1 MSKGHFKQKNRSK
14 TRADQR
20 ANSKQGRPVFSRL
33 WGLMLAYPV
42 RLAAIILF
50 ALSGNLLILAGP
62 KLMGRAIDLLL
73 GQGLSRSALLGL
85 SLKLL
90 AIYLLAAFLQ
100 WLMTR
105 TSSLLAADLIGGLR
119 RDLYERINLLPL
131 EFFHKTPFGSL
142 TSRVSTDI
150 DLINSGLVTGL
161 PQMFSGLVSLVG
173 SIYFMFSISWRVAL
187 LIMGLTPLIYLLSW
201 TISKNSYHMYS
212 LETDQRAKLN
222 GYAEEYIDRPD
233 LARTLKLA
241 APVEAHYQEQNQL
254 LYTYGQKAQ
263 FYSSLTN
270 PSTRLVNA
278 ISFILCG
285 GLGTLL
291 AIRGDLSL
299 GQVGSLLFYTNQ
311 FSKPINQITEIVSQL
326 QAALAAAAKIFD
338 VMDQEPTEV
347 DPEGLADLKV
357 SRGQIDFQD
366 VSFSYE
372 PGKDLIKDLN
382 IQVPARAKVAI
393 VGPTGAGKTT
403 LVNLLMRFYELAGGR
418 ILVDGQDISQV
429 TRSSLRQSFGMVLQE
444 VWLFQGTVLENL
456 TFARRDLD
464 RARVE
469 EVCRQI
475 EADGFIQRLSQ
486 GYDTVLDNHN
496 SLSQGQKQLLTIARV
511 MLQEPAMLILDE
523 ATSDIDTVTELRVQK
538 AFDLMLRGRTSFVIA
553 HRLSTI
559 LDADLILVMAEGKI
573 VEQGNFKSLLA
584 QDGLFKQLYHSQFD
598 QARP

>member
-1 MSKGHFKQKNRSK
+1 MTKGQPKQNNGQKLRGKNTGSQNKRW
-14 TRADQR
+14 A
-20 ANSKQGRPVFSRL
+20 VFSRL
-33 WGLMLAYPV
+33 LRLMLAYPV
-42 RLAAIILF
+42 RLAAIIVF
-50 ALSGNLLILAGP
+50 ALSGNLLLLAGP
-62 KLMGRAIDLLL
+62 KLMGQAIDLLL
-73 GQGLSRSALLGL
+73 KQGLSKATLLGL

-90 AIYLLAAFLQ
+90 AIYLLAALLQ

-105 TSSLLAADLIGGLR
+105 TSSLLAADLVGGLR
-119 RDLYERINLLPL
+119 RNIYERINLLPL

-142 TSRVSTDI
+142 TSRVSTDM
-150 DLINSGLVTGL
+150 DLVNSGLVTGL

-187 LIMGLTPLIYLLSW
+187 LIMGLTPLIYLVSW

-241 APVEAHYQEQNQL
+241 APVEANYQEQNQL

-278 ISFILCG
+278 LSFILCG

-326 QAALAAAAKIFD
+326 QAALAAAAKIFEL
-338 VMDQEPTEV
+338 MDQETTEI

-357 SRGQIDFQD
+357 SQGQIDFRD

-372 PGKDLIKDLN
+372 PGQELIKDLN

-403 LVNLLMRFYELAGGR
+403 LVNLLMRFYELDGGQ
-418 ILVDGQDISQV
+418 ILIDGQDISQV
-429 TRSSLRQSFGMVLQE
+429 TRSSLRRSFGMVLQE
-444 VWLFQGTVLENL
+444 VWLFRGTVLENL
-456 TFARRDLD
+456 TFGGQNLD
-464 RARVE
+464 RKRVE

-475 EADGFIQRLSQ
+475 EADGFIRRLSQ
-486 GYDTVLDNHN
+486 GYDTVLDKHN
-496 SLSQGQKQLLTIARV
+496 SLSQGQQQLLTIARV
-511 MLQEPAMLILDE
+511 MLQDPVMLILDE

-538 AFDLMLRGRTSFVIA
+538 AFDLMLQGRTSFVIA

-573 VEQGNFKSLLA
+573 VEQGNFKSLMA
-584 QDGLFKQLYHSQFD
+584 QDGLFNQLYHSQFD
-598 QARP
+598 KARS